1 MEASMRSRRTCLM
14 VALAALAT
22 GCATSVGLM
31 PAPETAPAA
40 ASGAVNRPPSAKIE
54 TSADRASGSGPTYPL
69 RVNAYDP
76 DGDELTIEWSA
87 TEGTFTS
94 STTTRTTW
102 TPGEATTT
110 ATITVKVTD
119 SSGATAS
126 DTTTIVVSRTP

>member
-1 MEASMRSRRTCLM
+1 M

-22 GCATSVGLM
+22 GCATSVGLT
-31 PAPETAPAA
+31 PGPETAPGA
-40 ASGAVNRPPSAKIE
+40 ASGALNRPPSAKIE
-54 TSADRASGSGPTYPL
+54 AGAGSTSGSGATYPL

-102 TPGEATTT
+102 TPGAATTT

-119 SSGATAS
+119 SAGATATDS
-126 DTTTIVVSRTP
+126 TTIAVSRKP